1 MVESSFVLR
10 SGRQHANSRRRDLH
24 GVGKEE
30 NVRSEC
36 DSVDDAKS
44 GIWNPFCGMERS
56 ID

>member
-1 MVESSFVLR
+1 MVESSLVLR

-44 GIWNPFCGMERS
+44 GIRNPFCGMERS

>member
-1 MVESSFVLR
+1 MVESSLVLR
-10 SGRQHANSRRRDLH
+10 SGREHANSRRRDLH

-30 NVRSEC
+30 NVRSER

-44 GIWNPFCGMERS
+44 GIRNPFRGMERS

>member
-10 SGRQHANSRRRDLH
+10 SGRKHENSRRRDLY

-44 GIWNPFCGMERS
+44 GIRNPFRGMERS